1 MDVAM
6 HFGSGGPFPFKSAV
20 GKWIELWRHTVFSQF
35 QVEITIY
42 TTQ

>member
-20 GKWIELWRHTVFSQF
+20 GKWIE
-35 QVEITIY
+35 
-42 TTQ
+42 